1 MTAKDLE
8 THHALIT
15 GGGTGI
21 GLAIARELAG
31 RGARLSLVGRTL
43 SKLQAAAASLPG
55 AQAVAADVTDAASIA
70 AAVKTATEKHGP
82 VTILVNNAGAA
93 QPAPFLDTSLALW
106 NDTLNVNLT
115 GAFLCAQGVLPA
127 MQAAK
132 WGRIINIA
140 SVAGVTGYAGVSA
153 YVAAKHGLVGL
164 TRALALEFAKSGVTV
179 NALCPGYTE
188 TDMAAAAIA
197 NVRAKKGVS
206 EDEARALL
214 SARNPQ
220 KRLIAPE
227 EVAAAAGWLCGPGS
241 DSINGQSIVIA
252 GGEIMP

>member
-1 MTAKDLE
+1 MTDLDKQ
-8 THHALIT
+8 HALVT

-21 GLAIARELAG
+21 GLAIAKELAA
-31 RGARLSLVGRTL
+31 RGARVTLVGRTL
-43 SKLQAAAASLPG
+43 ARLQAAAKALPR
-55 AQAVAADVTDAASIA
+55 AQGVAADVTDAKSISNAVSA
-70 AAVKTATEKHGP
+70 ATKEFGP

-93 QPAPFLDTSLALW
+93 QPAPFLETSLDTW
-106 NDTLNVNLT
+106 NAALNVNLT
-115 GAFLCAQGVLPA
+115 GAFLCAQAMLPG

-140 SVAGVTGYAGVSA
+140 SVAGMTGYAGIAS

-164 TRALALEFAKSGVTV
+164 TRALALEFAKAGITV

-188 TDMAAAAIA
+188 TDMAASAIA

-206 EDEARALL
+206 EEEARALL
-214 SARNPQ
+214 AARNPQ

-227 EVAAAAGWLCGPGS
+227 EVAVAAAWLCGPGS

-252 GGEIMP
+252 GGEVMP

>member
-1 MTAKDLE
+1 MAGTELE
-8 THHALIT
+8 KLHAVVT

-21 GLAIARELAG
+21 GLAIARELAA
-31 RGARLSLVGRTL
+31 RGARLTLVGRTL
-43 SKLQAAAASLPG
+43 ARLQAAAASLPR
-55 AQAVAADVTDAASIA
+55 AQAVAADVTDAKSIA
-70 AAVKTATEKHGP
+70 AALATATQSHGA
-82 VTILVNNAGAA
+82 VSILVNNAGAA
-93 QPAPFLDTSLALW
+93 RAMPFLETGLGAW
-106 NDTLNVNLT
+106 NDCLNVNLT
-115 GAFLCAQGVLPA
+115 GAFICAQAVLPG

-140 SVAGVTGYAGVSA
+140 SVAGVTGYAGIAA

-164 TRALALEFAKSGVTV
+164 TRALALEFARDGITA

-206 EDEARALL
+206 EEEARAML
-214 SARNPQ
+214 AAKNPQ

-227 EVAAAAGWLCGPGS
+227 EVASAAAWLCGAGS
-241 DSINGQSIVIA
+241 ESINGQSIVIA
-252 GGEIMP
+252 GGEVMP